1 MSDDRFLLVRLIRDP
16 SSARSLSLSQWDA
29 AIRQAKASM
38 LTARLA
44 VLLDDAGLMD
54 AVPPQPRVHLAS
66 ARVEA
71 DKHTSTLRWEVNRAM
86 RALSGTSIRV
96 VLLKGG
102 AYVIAGLPGAR
113 GRVVAD
119 LDIMVD
125 HEHLPRVEQAL
136 QMHGWEAT
144 KLDPYDQHYYRQW
157 MHEIPPMRHR
167 SRLTVIDVHH
177 NILPRTD
184 RLCPD
189 PAKLWARVE
198 AIPALPGVYTLGAED
213 MVLHSSVHLFLDGEF
228 EHGLRDIVDIDQM
241 LRHFAQ
247 RGSAF
252 WESLIARAEELGLRR
267 PLHYA
272 LRYAVE
278 LMGTPIPPGVRTDV
292 GRGGPSRW
300 MQSRMD
306 ALFGRALLPAH
317 ASCDDAWTGAARTVL
332 LARAHW
338 LKMPPHVLVPHLIRK
353 TMRRALPKGDEP
365 AHRPLMVPKK

>member
-1 MSDDRFLLVRLIRDP
+1 MSDDRHLLARLIREP
-16 SSARSLSLSQWDA
+16 SLARSLSLAQWDA

-54 AVPPQPRVHLAS
+54 AVPPHPRVHLAS

-71 DKHTSTLRWEVNRAM
+71 DKHASTLRWEVNRVM
-86 RALSGTSIRV
+86 RALADTGIRV

-102 AYVIAGLPGAR
+102 AYVMAGLPGAR

-125 HEHLPRVEQAL
+125 DEHLPRVEQAL

-144 KLDPYDQHYYRQW
+144 KLDPYDQQYYRQW
-157 MHEIPPMRHR
+157 MHELPPLRHR

-213 MVLHSSVHLFLDGEF
+213 MVLHSAVHLFFDGEF
-228 EHGLRDIVDIDQM
+228 EHGPRDIVDMDQL
-241 LRHFAQ
+241 LRHFAR
-247 RGSAF
+247 RGASF
-252 WESLIARAEELGLRR
+252 WESLVARAEELQLRR

-272 LRYAVE
+272 LRYTVE
-278 LMGTPIPPGVRTDV
+278 MMGTPIPPGVRAAV
-292 GRGGPSRW
+292 GRGGPSRP
-300 MQSRMD
+300 MQSMMD
-306 ALFGRALLPAH
+306 ALFRRALLPAH
-317 ASCDDAWTGAARTVL
+317 ATCDDSWTAPARTAL

-338 LKMPPHVLVPHLIRK
+338 LKMPLAVLVPHLFRK

-365 AHRPLMVPKK
+365 AHRPLMSRK